1 MTEHYS
7 PSTRVFVTTEDPLL
21 KARDAAAHLSIGVS
35 TFWRDV
41 GSGVLPAPY
50 YVRPK
55 MPRWRL
61 SELRAVIERRPR
73 TSVVGGGRHDR

>member
-1 MTEHYS
+1 MPKSS
-7 PSTRVFVTTEDPLL
+7 PQSTRVFDAAADPLL
-21 KARDAAAHLSIGVS
+21 RARDAAAHLSIGVS

-41 GSGVLPAPY
+41 GTGVLPAPY
-50 YVRPK
+50 YVRPR

-73 TSVVGGGRHDR
+73 TSVEGGGRHDR